1 MTAKNSQFN
10 HLKIHTQYSICEG
23 ALKISDLSEYCKA
36 HKITSVGISDSRN
49 MCGVLE
55 FSEEISK
62 AGTQPVIGTQINF
75 SFSHN
80 NLEKIGKISLIA
92 KNIAGYKNLLKLS
105 SHSYLSI
112 EKNQDPHCAIEELVK
127 YSDGVIVLL
136 GGSHSLISDMI
147 LSNNISECEF
157 LIQKIA
163 HIFKDNAYIEIQRHG
178 EIHEKDLEV
187 KLLEFSSKFNIPII
201 ATHEVFYLEEDMYE
215 AHDAYICVG
224 QKTYV
229 NDTKRLRYSDQ
240 HYLKTDLEMVELF
253 SDLPEALENNQNIP
267 LRCSYRPLT
276 SKPMLPN
283 FNTESSNVDD
293 ELKSQAK
300 SGLAVKLQDFIL
312 NNISDLAEKDLVRK
326 KYEDRLNYEVEMIS
340 KMKFSGY
347 FLIVSDYIKWA
358 KSKNIPVGP
367 GRGSGAG
374 SLVAW
379 CLSITD
385 LDPIKFGLIFE
396 RFLNPDRI
404 SMPDFDIDFCQEDR
418 DKVIN
423 YVKDKYK
430 NKVAQI
436 ITFGKLQARMALRD
450 IGRVMG
456 LPYGRVDQLTKMIP
470 FDPSRPLSL
479 AESVAMEPRIQEAQK
494 EDPTID
500 KLIKLALKLEGL
512 FRNIATHAAG
522 IVIGDKDLTE
532 IIPLY
537 KDHDSSIPI
546 PVTQFDMKWA
556 EEAGLVK
563 FDFLGLKTL
572 TVIKKTITLIK
583 EDGKSLDIEKIPLD
597 DEKTFKLL
605 SSGETMGI
613 FQLESSGMREVLKQ
627 MQPNKFE
634 DIIALVALYRPGP
647 MQNISTYNNR
657 KHGLEEPDYLHPK
670 IESILKETYGVI
682 IYQEQ
687 VMQIAQA
694 LSGFS
699 AGKADIL
706 RKAMGKKKSAEMD
719 RQKKDFIEGAIKN
732 NIPKEQAVYI
742 FQLVEKFAQYGFNK
756 SHAAAYALIAY
767 QTAYLKTHYP
777 LSFFSASMSM
787 DMSNTDKLN
796 QFYEELKRLSINVHN
811 PCINNCFADFVPKGN
826 TIYYALSGIKAVGFE
841 AISNVIKE
849 REENG
854 KFLSIEDFIT
864 RVSSKDTNK
873 LQLEGLVKAGAF
885 DCLDKNRAK
894 IYHNVP
900 ELIKQS
906 KNYDENLEL
915 NQINLFE
922 SQTNQDFKIS
932 FTEQSEW
939 DEPEKIKREFESIGF
954 FVSDHPLKNYKQVLQ
969 GYNVINYQEFIE
981 SSNITE
987 CMLSGTVMAIQEK
1000 KTAKGMPFAIVKFS
1014 DLSRMFEFFIFSEVL
1029 ISNREK
1035 LSPGKSFLISIK
1047 REMLKSGIERTNVS
1061 KIFSIDDIKEKGI
1074 SNVSIEVKDADALK
1088 NIKNEIAKDGKT
1100 SVSLSY
1106 NENGKNFIFKLKNT
1120 KNITSES
1127 LKIIENQGF
1136 LTKIVN

>member
-1 MTAKNSQFN
+1 M
-10 HLKIHTQYSICEG
+10 LG
-23 ALKISDLSEYCKA
+23 ASRSLLSTL
-36 HKITSVGISDSRN
+36 I
-49 MCGVLE
+49 LE
-55 FSEEISK
+55 
-62 AGTQPVIGTQINF
+62 
-75 SFSHN
+75 
-80 NLEKIGKISLIA
+80 
-92 KNIAGYKNLLKLS
+92 
-105 SHSYLSI
+105 
-112 EKNQDPHCAIEELVK
+112 
-127 YSDGVIVLL
+127 
-136 GGSHSLISDMI
+136 
-147 LSNNISECEF
+147 NNITDSEI
-157 LIQKIA
+157 LLQKIQKS
-163 HIFKDNAYIEIQRHG
+163 FKNNVYLEIQRHN
-178 EIHEKDLEV
+178 ESHEQALESQLLNFSE
-187 KLLEFSSKFNIPII
+187 KLSIPII
-201 ATHEVFYLEEDMYE
+201 ATHEVFYLKKDMYE

-229 NDTKRLRYSDQ
+229 NDIKRLRYSEE
-240 HYLKTDLEMVELF
+240 HYFKSDTEMTELF
-253 SDLPEALENNQNIP
+253 SDLPEAIENNKN
-267 LRCSYRPLT
+267 LVFRCNYRPLT

-283 FNTESSNVDD
+283 FNTESSNVND
-293 ELKSQAK
+293 ELKINANK
-300 SGLAVKLQDFIL
+300 GLEDRLKNFIL
-312 NNISDLAEKDLVRK
+312 INIADEEQKLATKK
-326 KYEDRLNYEVEMIS
+326 KYVERLNYEIEMIS

-358 KSKNIPVGP
+358 KSNNIPVGP

-423 YVKDKYK
+423 YVKDKYE

-450 IGRVMG
+450 IGRVIG
-456 LPYGRVDQLTKMIP
+456 LPYGRVDQLSKMIP
-470 FDPSRPLSL
+470 FDPSRPLTL
-479 AESVAMEPRIQEAQK
+479 AESVAMEPRLQEAQK
-494 EDPTID
+494 EDPTIE
-500 KLIKLALKLEGL
+500 KLINLALKLEGL

-522 IVIGDKDLTE
+522 IVIGDKNLTE
-532 IIPLY
+532 IVPLY

-546 PVTQFDMKWA
+546 PVTQFDMNWS
-556 EEAGLVK
+556 EQAGLVK

-572 TVIKKTITLIK
+572 TVIKKTIELIEK
-583 EDGKSLDIEKIPLD
+583 DNQKLDIEKIPLD
-597 DEKTFKLL
+597 DSKTFELL

-613 FQLESSGMREVLKQ
+613 FQLESAGMREVLKQ
-627 MQPNKFE
+627 MIPNKFE

-647 MQNISTYNNR
+647 MQNIPAYNNR

-787 DMSNTDKLN
+787 EMSNTDKLN
-796 QFYEELKRLSINVHN
+796 QFYEELKRLSIKIHN
-811 PCINNCFADFVPKGN
+811 PCINHCFADFVPKNN
-826 TIYYALSGIKAVGFE
+826 TIFYALSGIKAVGFE

-854 KFLSIEDFIT
+854 KFSSMEDFLK
-864 RVSSKDTNK
+864 RVSSKDINK
-873 LQLEGLVKAGAF
+873 LQLEGLIKAGAF
-885 DCLDKNRAK
+885 DCIDKNRSK
-894 IYHNVP
+894 LYENVP
-900 ELIKQS
+900 EIIKQS
-906 KNYDENLEL
+906 KSYDENLQVD
-915 NQINLFE
+915 QINLFE
-922 SQTNQDFKIS
+922 SQTNDNFKIN
-932 FTEQSEW
+932 FIEYPAW

-954 FVSDHPLKNYKQVLQ
+954 FVSEHPLKNYQHILDNYSVVQFQDFSDNK
-969 GYNVINYQEFIE
+969 NIN
-981 SSNITE
+981 E

-1029 ISNREK
+1029 VANREK
-1035 LSPGKSFLISIK
+1035 LSAGKSFLINVK
-1047 REMLKSGIERTNVS
+1047 REMLKSGIERTNVT
-1061 KIFSIDDIKEKGI
+1061 KIFLINDISEKKIDNLDISI
-1074 SNVSIEVKDADALK
+1074 NTPNNIESLR
-1088 NIKNEIAKDGKT
+1088 NQLSKDGKT
-1100 SVSLSY
+1100 TVSLSCVD
-1106 NENGKNFIFKLKNT
+1106 NGKKLIFNLKNKRT
-1120 KNITSES
+1120 ITLES
-1127 LKIIENQGF
+1127 IKTIENEGF
-1136 LTKIVN
+1136 LTKINN